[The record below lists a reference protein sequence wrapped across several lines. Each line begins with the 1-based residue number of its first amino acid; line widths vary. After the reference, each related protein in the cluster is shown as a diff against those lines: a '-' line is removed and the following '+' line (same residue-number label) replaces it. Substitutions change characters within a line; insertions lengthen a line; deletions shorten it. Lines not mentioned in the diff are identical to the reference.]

1 MRNEG
6 EKMDDNKYN
15 EYENAAKKINE
26 YIEKEEY
33 NFEVSE
39 VEMQQL
45 YDEFRDKFSPAIL
58 SKIKD
63 DELLKKIFFTA
74 ESNNDSLCYY
84 LEFHKEDRECFG
96 SIAGGS
102 AFKYSLFQ
110 RKEDGVWVTGTPTK
124 PQILSEKEAISLG
137 KEIRDALV
145 RGAKIIEN
153 STLDC
158 VENYEKLDKQLDSI
172 VGRYAYMVWVHK
184 YYHMLYPDKFAT
196 WHASDW
202 QKYILLSLGIKP
214 SEQYYGRSGQLSMI
228 AQQAN
233 ISMPVFAHACGECFG
248 NIKHI
253 YRIGTS
259 NQNRKYFQ
267 EWHNKGIAAIGWTKI
282 GSLEAYVEEGK
293 INRKLILEQL
303 EKLYYSNDRK
313 MASRKAGEICNFYN
327 TDADSIYVA
336 MDGERLLALGDQ
348 IETYLFD
355 ETEEM
360 GHCKKIRWNDC
371 FLTEESLPHKSE
383 GKLTSFVEIMDED
396 NLKFLLYRYYWGAK
410 NNVKKQSIKGD
421 EVEDKRKNF
430 NTRIYPLNQIIYGAP
445 GTGKTYSSAEY
456 ALAIIDNRKIDLSK
470 KSTEERAKIM
480 NRYKEYVDKGQIVFT
495 TFHQSYGYEE
505 FVQGLR
511 PVINDGV
518 MNFVVADG
526 IFKKM
531 AERAKKDA
539 ENNYILIID
548 EINRGNISKIFG
560 ELITLIEED
569 KRYREINELKV
580 TLPYGDV
587 FVVPNNLYILGTMN
601 SADKSISLLDTAL
614 RRRFD
619 FIEMAPNPEM
629 ISDNVLRDVLIRLN
643 AYLKKELRSTDLL
656 IGHSFFIGK
665 DENDLGM
672 IMNHNIIPLLYEYF
686 YEDETK
692 VRRALE
698 CLQGTGYI
706 IDNEYGG
713 RIRIKKEQ

>member
-1 MRNEG
+1 MNNE
-6 EKMDDNKYN
+6 KYN

-26 YIEKEEY
+26 FIERTRY
-33 NFEVSE
+33 QFEFSE
-39 VEMQQL
+39 MEMRQL
-45 YDEFRDKFSPAIL
+45 YDEFRNRFSPERL
-58 SKIKD
+58 SD
-63 DELLKKIFFTA
+63 MEDEVLLKNIFSSA
-74 ESNNDSLCYY
+74 ETNKECLVYY
-84 LEFHKEDRECFG
+84 LEFHKKNRECFG

-110 RKEDGVWVTGTPTK
+110 RKEDGLWVTGTPTK
-124 PQILSEKEAISLG
+124 PQILSGDEALVLG

-145 RGAKIIEN
+145 RGAAIIED
-153 STLDC
+153 TILVCEKD
-158 VENYEKLDKQLDSI
+158 YEKLSQQLES
-172 VGRYAYMVWVHK
+172 VLGRYAQMVWIHK

-214 SEQYYGRSGQLSMI
+214 NEQYYGRSGQLSII
-228 AQQAN
+228 AQQAS
-233 ISMPVFAHACGECFG
+233 ILMPVFAHACGECFG

-267 EWHNKGIAAIGWTKI
+267 EWCNKGIAAIGWTEI
-282 GSLEAYVEEGK
+282 DSLESYVEEGK
-293 INRKLILEQL
+293 INRKRISEQL
-303 EKLYYSNDRK
+303 TKLYYSNDRK

-327 TDADSIYVA
+327 TDVDSIFVA

-348 IETYLFD
+348 VGTYYFD
-355 ETEEM
+355 GTEEM
-360 GHCKKIRWNDC
+360 GHCKKIRWNDY
-371 FLTEESLPHKSE
+371 FLTEGSLPYKSE
-383 GKLTSFVEIMDED
+383 GKLTSFVEIVNED
-396 NLKFLLYRYYWGAK
+396 NLRFLFYRYHWGEKK
-410 NNVKKQSIKGD
+410 NVEMQSIISNK
-421 EVEDKRKNF
+421 VEDRRTNF
-430 NTRIYPLNQIIYGAP
+430 NKRIYPLNQIIYGAP
-445 GTGKTYSSAEY
+445 GTGKTYSSVEY
-456 ALAIIDNRKIDLSK
+456 AVAIIENRKIDLSK
-470 KSTEERAKIM
+470 KRTEERADIM
-480 NRYKEYVDKGQIVFT
+480 NRYEEYVDKGQIVFT

-511 PVINDGV
+511 PDINDGV
-518 MNFVVADG
+518 MNFVITDG

-531 AERAKKDA
+531 ADKAKKDA
-539 ENNYILIID
+539 GNNYVLIID

-569 KRYREINELKV
+569 KRYGELNQLKV
-580 TLPYGDV
+580 TLPYSKSQKDV

-629 ISDNVLRDVLIRLN
+629 VSNNVLKDILIRLN
-643 AYLKKELRSTDLL
+643 DYLKKELRSTDLL
-656 IGHSFFIGK
+656 IGHSFFIEK
-665 DENDLGM
+665 DESNLGM

-692 VRRALE
+692 VRKALE
-698 CLQGTGYI
+698 CLQGTDYI
-706 IDNEYGG
+706 IDNDYSG
-713 RIRIKKEQ
+713 RIRIKKE